1 MKSLNPRIQLEL
13 AKLEPLDSKINEI
26 LIEWDPI
33 GIKSME
39 GVEESVLLEYLKY
52 IPEIKRYLEQNWD
65 LQELI
70 VDLEENRLG
79 YLRSSEEKRTEV
91 IKNLKALM
99 Q

>member
-1 MKSLNPRIQLEL
+1 
-13 AKLEPLDSKINEI
+13 
-26 LIEWDPI
+26 
-33 GIKSME
+33 
-39 GVEESVLLEYLKY
+39 LLEYLKY